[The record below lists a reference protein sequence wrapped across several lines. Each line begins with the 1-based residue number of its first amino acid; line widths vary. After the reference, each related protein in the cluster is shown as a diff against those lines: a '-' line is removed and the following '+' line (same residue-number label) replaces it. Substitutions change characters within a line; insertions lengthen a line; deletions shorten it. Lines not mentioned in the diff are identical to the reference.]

1 MALACGAPGDA
12 AASTRGPVRR
22 VVGYGV
28 PPRVQDTAIS
38 VVIPL
43 RTRFAPKPAALLL
56 KARYRD
62 GRIAL
67 VAVPRVTRSRL
78 AVCAVNLSGYG
89 EHPGEGCVFA
99 KSWGENEGMLR
110 ALQDGGVIGP
120 VIRYVPAGFA
130 RAQECR
136 LLRPDDIGEL

>member
-1 MALACGAPGDA
+1 M
-12 AASTRGPVRR
+12 
-22 VVGYGV
+22 
-28 PPRVQDTAIS
+28 S

-43 RTRFAPKPAALLL
+43 RTRSAPTPQALLL

-62 GRIAL
+62 GSIAL
-67 VAVPRVTRSRL
+67 VAVHPLTRSRL
-78 AVCAVNLSGYG
+78 AVCTVNLSRHDK
-89 EHPGEGCVFA
+89 HPGEGCVFV

-110 ALQDGGVIGP
+110 ALQDAGVVGP

-130 RAQECR
+130 RAHECR